1 MPSPC
6 PPASPTTSRL
16 ASRLASRVLGSGVDT
31 QVIPQGRRIG
41 RLTTALAAVAMLLAV
56 SGCSSDA
63 GSHASERNGKHLPGT
78 KEFGL
83 TEAQYVQHIQK
94 TQALIAQCMADAGFE
109 YIPVDVKTVETAQAR
124 VRSEPGYTRR
134 TYKEKWGLGVTTRFD
149 HPVRDTGLGPNLKVW
164 KSLPKAD
171 QEAYSHTLWGDDPGA
186 DFVWSFDEEDFSSTG
201 GCTRKAVAQVF
212 TPAQLKGTYVN
223 PKDVLVDSDP
233 RIIEALHNWSKCMHA
248 RGYDYKKDQDEIID
262 EYGERLDQLVGDSD
276 PTRLTGARLAALHKL
291 QQQEIK
297 VSIADME
304 CEIKYADDVY
314 HEVEIEIYG
323 QPLETQP

>member
-1 MPSPC
+1 MSSPSFC
-6 PPASPTTSRL
+6 PVVSRTIN
-16 ASRLASRVLGSGVDT
+16 RVLGRVA
-31 QVIPQGRRIG
+31 GRRIPHTAAATSAG
-41 RLTTALAAVAMLLAV
+41 ETTALAVVALLAL
-56 SGCSSDA
+56 SGCQSSA
-63 GSHASERNGKHLPGT
+63 GSNASHGKGKQLPGI

-83 TEAQYVQHIQK
+83 TEVQFVQHIEK

-109 YIPVDVKTVETAQAR
+109 YIPVDVKTVEAAQAR

-149 HPVRDTGLGPNLKVW
+149 HPVRDTGLGPNLKIW

-248 RGYDYKKDQDEIID
+248 ARVRLQEGPGRDHRRVRGTARPARRGLRPDQAHRCSP
-262 EYGERLDQLVGDSD
+262 GRAAQAPAAGDQGLPGRRRV
-276 PTRLTGARLAALHKL
+276 
-291 QQQEIK
+291 
-297 VSIADME
+297 
-304 CEIKYADDVY
+304 
-314 HEVEIEIYG
+314 
-323 QPLETQP
+323 

>member
-1 MPSPC
+1 M
-6 PPASPTTSRL
+6 
-16 ASRLASRVLGSGVDT
+16 
-31 QVIPQGRRIG
+31 IG
-41 RLTTALAAVAMLLAV
+41 RALAALAVLLAV
-56 SGCSSDA
+56 CGCQSNA
-63 GSHASERNGKHLPGT
+63 GSNTAHGKNKPLPGI

-83 TEAQYVQHIQK
+83 TEVQFVQHIEK
-94 TQALIAQCMADAGFE
+94 TQALIAKCMADAGFE
-109 YIPVDVKTVETAQAR
+109 YIPVDVQTVEAAQAR
-124 VRSEPGYTRR
+124 VRRDPGDTRVG
-134 TYKEKWGLGVTTRFD
+134 YKEKWGLGVTTRFD
-149 HPVRDTGLGPNLKVW
+149 NPVRDVGLGPNLKIW

-171 QEAYSHTLWGDDPGA
+171 QDAYSHTLWGDDPSA
-186 DFVWSFDEEDFSSTG
+186 DFVWTFDEEDFSPTG

-248 RGYDYKKDQDEIID
+248 RGYDYKRDQDEIID

-276 PTRLTGARLAALHKL
+276 PTKLTGARLAALHKL

-297 VSIADME
+297 VSLADVA

-314 HEVEIEIYG
+314 REVEIEVFG
-323 QPLETQP
+323 QPVSG

>member
-6 PPASPTTSRL
+6 PVASRTTSRL
-16 ASRLASRVLGSGVDT
+16 TSRVLGRVVDPR
-31 QVIPQGRRIG
+31 VPARGRLLGRR
-41 RLTTALAAVAMLLAV
+41 TTALAAVAVLLAV
-56 SGCSSDA
+56 SGCSNA
-63 GSHASERNGKHLPGT
+63 GSNASQGKNKHLPGI

-83 TEAQYVQHIQK
+83 TEVQFVQHIQK
-94 TQALIAQCMADAGFE
+94 TQALIAECMADAGFE
-109 YIPVDVKTVETAQAR
+109 YVPVDVKTVETAQAR

-149 HPVRDTGLGPNLKVW
+149 HPVRDTGLGPNLKIW

-201 GCTRKAVAQVF
+201 GCTRKALAQVF

-248 RGYDYKKDQDEIID
+248 RGYEYKRDQDEIID

-276 PTRLTGARLAALHKL
+276 PTKLTGPRLAALHKL
-291 QQQEIK
+291 QQEEIK
-297 VSIADME
+297 VSLADVA

-314 HEVEIEIYG
+314 REVEIEVFG
-323 QPLETQP
+323 QPVSG

>member
-1 MPSPC
+1 M
-6 PPASPTTSRL
+6 
-16 ASRLASRVLGSGVDT
+16 
-31 QVIPQGRRIG
+31 IG
-41 RLTTALAAVAMLLAV
+41 RALAALAVLLAV
-56 SGCSSDA
+56 CGCQSNA
-63 GSHASERNGKHLPGT
+63 GSDTAHGKNKPLPGI

-83 TEAQYVQHIQK
+83 TEVQFVQHIEK
-94 TQALIAQCMADAGFE
+94 TQALIAKCMADAGFE
-109 YIPVDVKTVETAQAR
+109 YIPVDVQTVEAAQAR
-124 VRSEPGYTRR
+124 VRRDPGDTRVG
-134 TYKEKWGLGVTTRFD
+134 YKEKWGLGVTTRFD
-149 HPVRDTGLGPNLKVW
+149 NPVRDVGLGPNLKIW

-171 QEAYSHTLWGDDPGA
+171 QDAYSHTLWGDDPSA
-186 DFVWSFDEEDFSSTG
+186 DFVWTFDEEDFSPTG

-248 RGYDYKKDQDEIID
+248 RGYDYKRDQDEIID

-276 PTRLTGARLAALHKL
+276 PTKLTGARLAALHKL

-297 VSIADME
+297 VSLADVA

-314 HEVEIEIYG
+314 REVEIEVFG
-323 QPLETQP
+323 QPVSG

>member
-1 MPSPC
+1 VRSPI
-6 PPASPTTSRL
+6 ASPVASPAASPVGSPVTSAAL
-16 ASRLASRVLGSGVDT
+16 VSC
-31 QVIPQGRRIG
+31 RIG
-41 RLTTALAAVAMLLAV
+41 RALAALAVLLAV
-56 SGCSSDA
+56 CGCQSNA
-63 GSHASERNGKHLPGT
+63 GSNTAHGKNKPLPGI

-83 TEAQYVQHIQK
+83 TEVQFVQHIEK
-94 TQALIAQCMADAGFE
+94 TQALIAKCMADAGFE
-109 YIPVDVKTVETAQAR
+109 YIPVDVQTVEAAQAR
-124 VRSEPGYTRR
+124 VRRDPGDTRVG
-134 TYKEKWGLGVTTRFD
+134 YKEKWGLGVTTRFD
-149 HPVRDTGLGPNLKVW
+149 NPVRDVGLGPNLKIW

-171 QEAYSHTLWGDDPGA
+171 QDAYSHTLWGDDPSA
-186 DFVWSFDEEDFSSTG
+186 DFVWTFDEEDFSPTG

-248 RGYDYKKDQDEIID
+248 RGYDYKRDQDEIID

-276 PTRLTGARLAALHKL
+276 PTKLTGARLAALHKL

-297 VSIADME
+297 VSLADVA

-314 HEVEIEIYG
+314 REVEIEVFG
-323 QPLETQP
+323 QPVSG